1 MKYAQS
7 VFQTLDLVINWKKK
21 NKKQKKT
28 SLYIAKIKPLM
39 ISFRIYFDNSKTN
52 IMKF

>member
-7 VFQTLDLVINWKKK
+7 VFQTLDLVINWK
-21 NKKQKKT
+21 KKQKKT

>member
-1 MKYAQS
+1 MCAIGVPNLRFGHKLKKK
-7 VFQTLDLVINWKKK
+7 TKNKKK
-21 NKKQKKT
+21 NKLIH
-28 SLYIAKIKPLM
+28 SKIKPLM